1 MEESVRFIQIICMGE
16 MQRYIMLRAGGIN
29 SYHWHLH
36 AKVWGSI
43 LVQGKK

>member
-1 MEESVRFIQIICMGE
+1 MGE
-16 MQRYIMLRAGGIN
+16 MQRYIMLRAGGIY

-43 LVQGKK
+43 LGKSKK